1 MVIQIKV
8 FEKLFDTK
16 VPQKDKWLVILFKMP
31 SLLTNLRKCPL
42 DQVMNLKKIYN
53 MKLNNWV
60 LSWNSI
66 FFNYNL

>member
-42 DQVMNLKKIYN
+42 DQVMELKKKI
-53 MKLNNWV
+53 
-60 LSWNSI
+60 I
-66 FFNYNL
+66 I